1 MVAMNLRPA
10 PRPGGRSARVQA
22 AVHRATHELTEQ
34 IGRAQLTVPLIAAHA
49 GVTPSTI
56 YRRWGDLAELLADVA
71 LDRFRADTEP
81 ADTGSVEGD
90 LQAWAEQFFEEMGSE
105 VGQAMLRDVL
115 AGRSQG
121 EMPVPCQCAAYT
133 ASQIEIV
140 LARGTAR
147 GEAVPAVDAIM
158 DGVVAP
164 IIYRTLFGPTRA
176 SHALVR
182 GLVDGCMQGASRSNG
197 AALALAGAAGPA
209 SFMD

>member
-1 MVAMNLRPA
+1 MVAMNPRPS

-22 AVHRATHELTEQ
+22 AVHRATNELSDEL
-34 IGRAQLTVPLIAAHA
+34 GRAPLTVPLIAARA

-56 YRRWGDLAELLADVA
+56 YRRWGGLAELLADVA

-164 IIYRTLFGPTRA
+164 IIYRTLFGPNRA

-182 GLVDGCMQGASRSNG
+182 GLVGGCMQGASRSNG
-197 AALALAGAAGPA
+197 SALALAGAAGPA

>member
-1 MVAMNLRPA
+1 MNLRPA

-22 AVHRATHELTEQ
+22 AVHRATNELTEQ
-34 IGRAQLTVPLIAAHA
+34 IGRAQLTVPLIATHA

-56 YRRWGDLAELLADVA
+56 YRRWGDLTELLADVA
-71 LDRFRADTEP
+71 LDRFRADAEP

-90 LQAWAEQFFEEMGSE
+90 LQAWAEQFFEEMGAE
-105 VGQAMLRDVL
+105 IGQAMLRDVL

-121 EMPVPCQCAAYT
+121 DMPVPCQCAAYT

-147 GEAVPAVDAIM
+147 REAVPTVDAIM

-182 GLVDGCMQGASRSNG
+182 ALVKGCMAGAGRQGAQASD
-197 AALALAGAAGPA
+197 AELALDGLAGP
-209 SFMD
+209 MLE

>member
-1 MVAMNLRPA
+1 MVAMNPRPS